1 MSANKIKYGLRG
13 LYYAKATFDDDGNVS
28 YATPVAMPGAR
39 SLSISAEGEPENWYA
54 DNIVYVV
61 LNNNSGYTG
70 DLELALIPES
80 FLSDIMNESL
90 DDNGVLAENTEATLE
105 HFALLFQF
113 EGDQKATRHVLY
125 NCTASRPDI
134 EGETIEDSKEPQT
147 EKLSITA
154 AALANGYV
162 KAKTTSTTSDAV
174 YNAWFT
180 SVYKDFF
187 DTTEEA

>member
-1 MSANKIKYGLRG
+1 MSANKIKYGLKS